1 MLRMDRLDR
10 LVFSLLALLLLI
22 VVPAIVGRAMPPY
35 DPGTGR
41 PMLMTASFIA
51 ERRYLQEVV
60 SPALVLASKAD
71 TALEEAICQAECRV
85 TLYQ

>member
-1 MLRMDRLDR
+1 
-10 LVFSLLALLLLI
+10 
-22 VVPAIVGRAMPPY
+22 
-35 DPGTGR
+35 
-41 PMLMTASFIA
+41 MLMTASFIA